1 MHFGKIMPK
10 RLSLQLIISLTIILI
25 IVSAIT
31 GYINIKREETQI
43 IRTMIEGAEQLSRSI
58 TGATWHAMLADHRED
73 AYTIMRTIAHEQGID
88 RIRYY
93 NKDGFVTFS
102 TRENDTERVNI
113 QEEACILCHAT
124 NEPLIKVDTPY
135 RARIYN
141 EHDGSRKLGMIT
153 PIYNE
158 ASCSEADCHAHP
170 PDINVL
176 GVLDISLDLDH
187 VDKEV
192 AAAQFHNIMTVGINI
207 LLIGL
212 FIFLFT
218 QKFVAA
224 PIKRLIEGTNAV
236 AEMQL
241 DRPIHID
248 SSIELEKLAR
258 SYNKMRERLAEAIN
272 EINQFT
278 QRLETKVEERTR
290 QLEDAHRKLMATDRL
305 ASLGQLAASVA
316 HEINNPLYSILNLT
330 TLMQRIVKDDGI
342 PPDRLPEFTKY
353 LSQVV
358 NETARVGRI
367 VTDLLAFSRRSRA
380 QKSEAD
386 INEIVSTTL
395 SLLDHKLKMM
405 EVKLELNLA
414 PNIPH
419 IVCDSSQLQ
428 QVVINLVMNAAESI
442 HEKQTRN
449 VCIRTQKDT
458 LRDGIILEVSDTGE
472 GMTPEMQSKIFEP
485 FFTTKKEGKGI
496 GLGLAVVYGIVQ
508 AHKGDIEV
516 RSTLGEG
523 TVFTVYLPLR
533 QNGNDSH
540 SEAQQQPGKNG

>member
-1 MHFGKIMPK
+1 MPK

-73 AYTIMRTIAHEQGID
+73 AYTIMRTIAREQGID

-93 NKDGFVTFS
+93 NKDGLVTFS
-102 TRENDTERVNI
+102 TKENDTERVNI

-135 RARIYN
+135 RARIYH

-158 ASCSEADCHAHP
+158 PSCAEADCHAHS

-176 GVLDISLDLDH
+176 GVLDISLDLDQ
-187 VDKEV
+187 VDNEV
-192 AAAQFHNIMTVGINI
+192 GAAQLHNLMTVGINI

-224 PIKRLIEGTNAV
+224 PIKRLIEGTKAV

-278 QRLETKVEERTR
+278 QRLESKVEERTR

-358 NETARVGRI
+358 NETTRVGRI

-380 QKSEAD
+380 QKSKAD

-395 SLLDHKLKMM
+395 SLLDHKLNMM
-405 EVKLELNLA
+405 EVNLKLDLA
-414 PNIPH
+414 PDIPH
-419 IVCDSSQLQ
+419 IICDSSQLQ

-449 VCIRTQKDT
+449 VYIRTLKDT
-458 LRDGIILEVSDTGE
+458 TREGIILEVRDTGE
-472 GMTPEMQSKIFEP
+472 GMTSEMQSKIFEP
-485 FFTTKKEGKGI
+485 FFTTKMEGKGI

-516 RSTLGEG
+516 MSTLGEG

-533 QNGNDSH
+533 QNGNDSQ
-540 SEAQQQPGKNG
+540 SEALQQPGRNE